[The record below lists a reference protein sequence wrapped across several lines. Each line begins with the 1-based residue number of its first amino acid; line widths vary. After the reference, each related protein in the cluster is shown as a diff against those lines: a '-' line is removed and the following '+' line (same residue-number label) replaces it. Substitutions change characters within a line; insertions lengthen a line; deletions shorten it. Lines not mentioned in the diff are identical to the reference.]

1 VNLVFTAAFCRAQEI
16 DTARHPDHA
25 DNVVL
30 DLVAVG
36 SGTTTKSTSA
46 VVYPDLP
53 VESPREKPDFR

>member
-1 VNLVFTAAFCRAQEI
+1 MEVCESGFHSGVLQGTKNY
-16 DTARHPDHA
+16 TARHPDHA

-36 SGTTTKSTSA
+36 SGTTTKSTNA

-53 VESPREKPDFR
+53 VESPREKA